1 MKVGVCESS
10 FKEGY
15 ILRTFGLERE
25 KLNYPRMY
33 EWLGGID
40 IYFDSEEDWRRARQE
55 LGFYVYADDK
65 REMEEVVGELLK
77 ERGLKLAV
85 AESCTGGLLS
95 ARLVNVP
102 GSSQYF
108 LGGFVV
114 YSNEL
119 KTKLLSVEKELL
131 QKYGAVSEEVCRAMC
146 ISALEETDADI
157 SIAITGIAGP
167 SGATPTK
174 PVGLTYIALSTG
186 KEVIVEKHLLKLG
199 RNENRFLA
207 TQLALNLLRK
217 FLLGVIR

>member
-1 MKVGVCESS
+1 MRVGVCEGS

-25 KLNYPRMY
+25 KLSYPKMY

-40 IYFDSEEDWRRARQE
+40 IYFDSEEDWRRVRQE
-55 LGFYVYADDK
+55 LGFYVYSDDK
-65 REMEEVVGELLK
+65 KEMEEVVGELLK

-119 KTKLLSVEKELL
+119 KKKAFERRK
-131 QKYGAVSEEVCRAMC
+131 GALTRARC
-146 ISALEETDADI
+146 
-157 SIAITGIAGP
+157 G
-167 SGATPTK
+167 
-174 PVGLTYIALSTG
+174 
-186 KEVIVEKHLLKLG
+186 
-199 RNENRFLA
+199 F
-207 TQLALNLLRK
+207 
-217 FLLGVIR
+217 

>member
-1 MKVGVCESS
+1 MRVGVCDSS
-10 FKEGY
+10 FKRGY
-15 ILRTFGLERE
+15 LLRTFDLERE
-25 KLNYPRMY
+25 RLSYPKAE

-40 IYFDSEEDWRRARQE
+40 IYFDSEEDWIRARQE

-65 REMEEVVGELLK
+65 KEMEEVVGELLK

-119 KTKLLSVEKELL
+119 KTKLLSVERELL
-131 QKYGAVSEEVCRAMC
+131 QSHGAVSEEVCRAMC
-146 ISALEETDADI
+146 ISALEETDADL

-167 SGATPTK
+167 SGATLTK
-174 PVGLTYIALSTG
+174 PVGLAYIALSTD

-217 FLLGVIR
+217 FLLGVVR

>member
-1 MKVGVCESS
+1 V
-10 FKEGY
+10 
-15 ILRTFGLERE
+15 RR
-25 KLNYPRMY
+25 
-33 EWLGGID
+33 
-40 IYFDSEEDWRRARQE
+40 DWKRARQE

-131 QKYGAVSEEVCRAMC
+131 QKHGAVSEEVCRAMC

-174 PVGLTYIALSTG
+174 ARGSDLHSLEHRQGSYSGKALAQTWQERKPFFGNPTG
-186 KEVIVEKHLLKLG
+186 FKP
-199 RNENRFLA
+199 A
-207 TQLALNLLRK
+207 
-217 FLLGVIR
+217 